1 MKKIFIYLLA
11 MGLVLFAA
19 SCGEESADPSI
30 EEEQATAETDGAAE
44 TANQRVDDGTSLA
57 VSLWNLAGL
66 RDKPGRGKEAE
77 YITSINFG
85 ELVTYLGESEEIE
98 KEKRTY
104 AKVELVDGK
113 VGWVNE
119 YLLAVDAMRAVAI
132 EDIEVYTRPDLTTY
146 KGKKFKKGDIFA
158 VLNGDRD
165 DWVEVLGKEKDIT
178 GWVMN
183 DEAKFKTGEID
194 VTVAIL
200 MDRAMDLDD
209 PKAKEEALKNIA
221 ENSTFSSSALMPLVE
236 EALSSV
242 PTIPDLPANQLYVT
256 ATDLN
261 VRSEPDNEADNV
273 AFQLNQGDICNILTR
288 GELVKIREME
298 DYWYEIEKD
307 GQTGW
312 IYGFF
317 TSKRLEE

>member
-1 MKKIFIYLLA
+1 MKKIFIYLLTIGFA
-11 MGLVLFAA
+11 MLAL
-19 SCGEESADPSI
+19 SCGEESAETSAN
-30 EEEQATAETDGAAE
+30 EEQATAETDEAAE
-44 TANQRVDDGTSLA
+44 AANQRVDGTSLA

-66 RDKPGRGKEAE
+66 RDKPGRGKDAE

-85 ELVTYLGESEEIE
+85 ELVTHLGETEEIE

-165 DWVEVLGKEKDIT
+165 DWVEVQGKEKNIA
-178 GWVMN
+178 GWVLNN
-183 DEAKFKTGEID
+183 DSKFKTGEID

-200 MDRAMDLDD
+200 MDRAMEMDD
-209 PKAKEEALKNIA
+209 PKAKEEALKSIA
-221 ENSTFSSSALMPLVE
+221 ENSTFSTSALMPLVE
-236 EALSSV
+236 EALTSV

-273 AFQLNQGDICNILTR
+273 VFQLNQGDICNILTR
-288 GELVKIREME
+288 GDLVKIREME

-307 GQTGW
+307 GQSGW